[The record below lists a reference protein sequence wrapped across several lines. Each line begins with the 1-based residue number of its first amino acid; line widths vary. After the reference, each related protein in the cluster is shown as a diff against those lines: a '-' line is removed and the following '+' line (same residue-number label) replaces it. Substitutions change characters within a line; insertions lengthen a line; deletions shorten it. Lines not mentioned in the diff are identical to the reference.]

1 MQRSAERRLR
11 SLHAAVA
18 PKLRP
23 EASGA
28 ATTKK
33 QRVALVGMTQEVA
46 HQNPVPSTAEDF
58 DMSRGDDLLHFSK
71 GTYIGGAVSVLSARD
86 DIELVPIYAAGGPSA
101 GVLEHSSFLTM
112 ADELLSGVRAAGK
125 LDAVYFSLHGAMATF
140 EEHDPEGWCTCCC
153 SLFPALS
160 GSSLL
165 IRSCAQCSRSCG
177 RSSATCRSR
186 SPWTCTAS

>member
-18 PKLRP
+18 PLRL

-112 ADELLSGVRAAGK
+112 ADELLSGVRALMCSVTAPACSPTAGP
-125 LDAVYFSLHGAMATF
+125 LVPVTQVTD
-140 EEHDPEGWCTCCC
+140 
-153 SLFPALS
+153 
-160 GSSLL
+160 
-165 IRSCAQCSRSCG
+165 
-177 RSSATCRSR
+177 
-186 SPWTCTAS
+186 